1 MVVTSS
7 RSQTHRF
14 AAPAI
19 REVRSPGPDE
29 FSAVQPSNQVMSAS
43 RPWCRVRFTDRHGS
57 VVGGCL
63 LGGCDDPDLGTVE
76 TIARLALVAK
86 RRGGGVVLSEVRDDL
101 ARLLDLCGLPVDV
114 QWQPERGE

>member
-1 MVVTSS
+1 MVETSL
-7 RSQTHRF
+7 RYQTHRLSGMV
-14 AAPAI
+14 
-19 REVRSPGPDE
+19 VRAGCSPGSDE
-29 FSAVQPSNQVMSAS
+29 LRAAQPSNQVMSAS